1 MIIFPAIDLKDGK
14 CVRLYKGDFNKTT
27 IFNSSPYNQALQFK
41 KKGFT
46 DLHLVDLD
54 GALKGRSKNK
64 KVIIK
69 IIKNTS
75 LNVQLGGGIRTLK
88 QISFWIKNGVST
100 VVVGTMAVKNPKIL
114 KKACKLYPGQIAVA
128 LDVRD
133 NFLAIEGWV
142 RQTKIKFMSLIK
154 KLEDFGVSRIIF
166 TDIDKDGTKA
176 GINLYQLIKKTSNIK
191 IPVVISGGVS
201 DILDVKKL
209 HKVNKFNGVIIG
221 KAIYDKSINLKLLE
235 RFNNNNIDEKI

>member
-54 GALKGRSKNK
+54 GALEGRSKNK

-69 IIKNTS
+69 IIKNTN

-100 VVVGTMAVKNPKIL
+100 IVVGTMAVKNPKIL
-114 KKACKLYPGQIAVA
+114 KKACDLFPGRIAVA
-128 LDVRD
+128 LDVRND
-133 NFLAIEGWV
+133 FLAIKGWV
-142 RQTKIKFMSLIK
+142 EQTKIKFVDFIK
-154 KLEDFGVSRIIF
+154 KLENFGVSKIIY
-166 TDIDKDGTKA
+166 TDINRDGTKT
-176 GINLYQLIKKTSNIK
+176 GVNIVKLIKIINTVN
-191 IPVVISGGVS
+191 IPVVASGGVS
-201 DILDVKKL
+201 NIADIKKL
-209 HKVNKFNGVIIG
+209 SNIDQLEGVIVG
-221 KAIYDKSINLKLLE
+221 KAIYDKTISLNKLLK
-235 RFNNNNIDEKI
+235 FHY

>member
-14 CVRLYKGDFNKTT
+14 CVRLYKGDFSKTT
-27 IFNSSPYNQALQFK
+27 IFNSSPFNQALEFK
-41 KKGFT
+41 KKGFK

-75 LNVQLGGGIRTLK
+75 LNVQLGGGIRTLN

-114 KKACKLYPGQIAVA
+114 QKACDLFPGRIAVA
-128 LDVRD
+128 LDVRN
-133 NFLAIEGWV
+133 NFLAIKGWIK
-142 RQTKIKFMSLIK
+142 QTKIKLMDFSK
-154 KLEDFGVSRIIF
+154 KLEDFGVSRIIY
-166 TDIDKDGTKA
+166 TDINRDGTKI
-176 GINLYQLIKKTSNIK
+176 GVNFSQLKKIVSKVNI
-191 IPVVISGGVS
+191 PLVVSGGVS
-201 DILDVKKL
+201 NINDVRKL
-209 HKVNKFNGVIIG
+209 YKAGLFDGVIIG
-221 KAIYDKSINLKLLE
+221 KAIYDKSISLSELKK
-235 RFNNNNIDEKI
+235 FV

>member
-69 IIKNTS
+69 IIKNAS

-114 KKACKLYPGQIAVA
+114 KKACDLFPGRIAVA
-128 LDVRD
+128 LDVRND
-133 NFLAIEGWV
+133 FLAIKGWV
-142 RQTKIKFMSLIK
+142 EQTKIKFIDFVK
-154 KLEDFGVSRIIF
+154 KLENFGVSKIIY
-166 TDIDKDGTKA
+166 TDINRDGTKT
-176 GINLYQLIKKTSNIK
+176 GVNIVKLKKIINIVN
-191 IPVVISGGVS
+191 IPVVASGGVS
-201 DILDVKKL
+201 NIADIKKL
-209 HKVNKFNGVIIG
+209 SNIDQLEGVIVG
-221 KAIYDKSINLKLLE
+221 KAIYDKTISLNKLLK
-235 RFNNNNIDEKI
+235 FHY

>member
-54 GALKGRSKNK
+54 GALNGRSKNK

-69 IIKNTS
+69 IIKNTN

-114 KKACKLYPGQIAVA
+114 KKACDLFPGRVAVA
-128 LDVRD
+128 LDVRND
-133 NFLAIEGWV
+133 FLAIKGWV
-142 RQTKIKFMSLIK
+142 EQTKIKFIDFVK
-154 KLEDFGVSRIIF
+154 KLENFGVSKVIY
-166 TDIDKDGTKA
+166 TDINRDGTKT
-176 GINLYQLIKKTSNIK
+176 GVNIGKLKKIINTVN
-191 IPVVISGGVS
+191 IPVVASGGVS
-201 DILDVKKL
+201 NITDIKKL
-209 HKVNKFNGVIIG
+209 SSIDQLEGVIVG
-221 KAIYDKSINLKLLE
+221 KAIYDKTISLNKLLK
-235 RFNNNNIDEKI
+235 FHY

>member
-27 IFNSSPYNQALQFK
+27 IFNSSPYNQALEFK

-114 KKACKLYPGQIAVA
+114 KKACDLFPGKIAVA
-128 LDVRD
+128 LDVRN
-133 NFLAIEGWV
+133 NFLAIKGWV
-142 RQTKIKFMSLIK
+142 KQTKIKLMDFSK
-154 KLEDFGVSRIIF
+154 KLEDFGVSRIIY
-166 TDIDKDGTKA
+166 TDINRDGTKQ
-176 GINLYQLIKKTSNIK
+176 GVNFTQLKKIINKINI
-191 IPVVISGGVS
+191 PLVVSGGVS
-201 DILDVKKL
+201 NIKDIQQLDKLRILD
-209 HKVNKFNGVIIG
+209 GVIIG
-221 KAIYDKSINLKLLE
+221 KAIYDKTIDQRKLVFLNKF
-235 RFNNNNIDEKI
+235 FNAK

>member
-54 GALKGRSKNK
+54 AALKGKSANK

-69 IIKNTS
+69 IIKNTN

-88 QISFWIKNGVST
+88 QISFWIKNGVSM
-100 VVVGTMAVKNPKIL
+100 VVVGTMAIQNPKIL
-114 KKACKLYPGQIAVA
+114 KKACDLFPGRIAVA
-128 LDVRD
+128 LDVRN
-133 NFLAIEGWV
+133 NFLAIKGWV
-142 RQTKIKFMSLIK
+142 KQTKIKLMDFSK
-154 KLEDFGVSRIIF
+154 KLEDFGVSRIIY
-166 TDIDKDGTKA
+166 TDINRDGTKR
-176 GINLYQLIKKTSNIK
+176 GVNLSQLKKIINKINI
-191 IPVVISGGVS
+191 PLVVSGGVS
-201 DILDVKKL
+201 NIKDVQKLDKL
-209 HKVNKFNGVIIG
+209 GLFDGVIIG
-221 KAIYDKSINLKLLE
+221 KAIYDKTIDQRKLVF
-235 RFNNNNIDEKI
+235 FNKFFNAK

>member
-1 MIIFPAIDLKDGK
+1 MIIFPAIDLKDGE

-54 GALKGRSKNK
+54 GALNGRSKNK

-69 IIKNTS
+69 IIKNTN

-114 KKACKLYPGQIAVA
+114 KKACDLFPGRIAVA
-128 LDVRD
+128 LDVRN
-133 NFLAIEGWV
+133 NFLAINGWV
-142 RQTKIKFMSLIK
+142 KQTKIKFMEYSK
-154 KLEDFGVSRIIF
+154 TLEDIGVSSIIY
-166 TDIDKDGTKA
+166 TDINRDGTKR
-176 GINLYQLIKKTSNIK
+176 GINFSKLKKIINKINI
-191 IPVVISGGVS
+191 PLVVSGGVS
-201 DILDVKKL
+201 DMEDIKKL
-209 HKVNKFNGVIIG
+209 HKANLFHGVIIG
-221 KAIYDKSINLKLLE
+221 KAIYDKSISLDKLNK
-235 RFNNNNIDEKI
+235 FI

>member
-64 KVIIK
+64 KIIIK
-69 IIKNTS
+69 IIKNTN

-100 VVVGTMAVKNPKIL
+100 VVVGTMAIQNPKIL
-114 KKACKLYPGQIAVA
+114 KKACDLFPGRIAVA
-128 LDVRD
+128 LDVRN
-133 NFLAIEGWV
+133 NFLAIKGWV
-142 RQTKIKFMSLIK
+142 KQTRINFLDFLK
-154 KLEDFGVSRIIF
+154 KLENLGLSRIIY
-166 TDIDKDGTKA
+166 TDINRDGTKT
-176 GINLYQLIKKTSNIK
+176 GININKLVKIIENVNIPVVVSGGISNIK
-191 IPVVISGGVS
+191 
-201 DILDVKKL
+201 DIKQLKKINYL
-209 HKVNKFNGVIIG
+209 QGVIIG
-221 KAIYDKSINLKLLE
+221 KAIYDGTINLNKLQKLCY
-235 RFNNNNIDEKI
+235 

>member
-14 CVRLYKGDFNKTT
+14 CVRLYKGDFSKTT
-27 IFNSSPYNQALQFK
+27 IFNSSPFNQALEFK

-100 VVVGTMAVKNPKIL
+100 VVVGTMAIQNPKIL
-114 KKACKLYPGQIAVA
+114 KKACDLFPGRIAVA
-128 LDVRD
+128 LDVRN
-133 NFLAIEGWV
+133 NFLAIKGWV
-142 RQTKIKFMSLIK
+142 KQTRINFLDFLKKLENLGLSRIIYTDINRDGTKTGINIK
-154 KLEDFGVSRIIF
+154 KLVKIIE
-166 TDIDKDGTKA
+166 TA
-176 GINLYQLIKKTSNIK
+176 N
-191 IPVVISGGVS
+191 IPVVVSGGIS
-201 DILDVKKL
+201 NIRDVKQLKKIDYL
-209 HKVNKFNGVIIG
+209 QGVIIG
-221 KAIYDKSINLKLLE
+221 KAIYDGTINLNKLQKLCY
-235 RFNNNNIDEKI
+235 

>member
-14 CVRLYKGDFNKTT
+14 CVRLYKGDFSKTT

-54 GALKGRSKNK
+54 GALNGRSKNK

-69 IIKNTS
+69 IIKNTN

-114 KKACKLYPGQIAVA
+114 KKACDLFPGKIAVA
-128 LDVRD
+128 LDVRN
-133 NFLAIEGWV
+133 NFLAIKGWV
-142 RQTKIKFMSLIK
+142 KQTRIKLMDFSK
-154 KLEDFGVSRIIF
+154 KLEDFGVSRIIY
-166 TDIDKDGTKA
+166 TDINRDGTKQ
-176 GINLYQLIKKTSNIK
+176 GVNFTQLKKIINKINI
-191 IPVVISGGVS
+191 PLVVSGGVS
-201 DILDVKKL
+201 NIKDIQQLDKL
-209 HKVNKFNGVIIG
+209 RTLDGVIIG
-221 KAIYDKSINLKLLE
+221 KAIYDKTIDQRKLVFLNKF
-235 RFNNNNIDEKI
+235 FNAK

>member
-54 GALKGRSKNK
+54 GALNGRSKNK

-69 IIKNTS
+69 IIKSTN

-114 KKACKLYPGQIAVA
+114 KKACGLFPGRIAVA
-128 LDVRD
+128 LDVRN
-133 NFLAIEGWV
+133 NFLAINGWV
-142 RQTKIKFMSLIK
+142 KQTKIKFMEYSK
-154 KLEDFGVSRIIF
+154 KLEDIGVSSIIY
-166 TDIDKDGTKA
+166 TDINRDGTKR
-176 GINLYQLIKKTSNIK
+176 GINFSKLKKIINKINI
-191 IPVVISGGVS
+191 PLVVSGGVS
-201 DILDVKKL
+201 DMEDIKKL
-209 HKVNKFNGVIIG
+209 HKANLFHGVIIG
-221 KAIYDKSINLKLLE
+221 KAIYDKSISLDKLNK
-235 RFNNNNIDEKI
+235 FI